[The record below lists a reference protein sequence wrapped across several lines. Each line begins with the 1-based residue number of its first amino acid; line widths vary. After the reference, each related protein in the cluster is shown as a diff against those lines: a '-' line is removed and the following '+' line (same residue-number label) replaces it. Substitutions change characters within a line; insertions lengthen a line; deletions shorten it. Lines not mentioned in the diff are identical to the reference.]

1 MPEQLL
7 SLLGTNLVDF
17 LVYGAIAL
25 VVLVGVCK
33 CIYPVFRNGSLLNR
47 AVAKLE
53 KTAGNNQRPSW
64 REPRFLGRALRN
76 EWQKFLLNAG
86 QLDVRGMPCDIEDYI
101 NEDSVIDKPGHS
113 QLAELIPSL
122 LTSLGILG
130 TFIGLMEGLT
140 SVNFSDAQ
148 GTMDSIPLLLTGMR
162 FAFATSVAGIT
173 CSLLFNMFYRM
184 SVGRACR
191 ALDSFDEAFYELA
204 MPRPLSP
211 EVQLICQKQDEEE
224 RLARIAE
231 AVGNRVSSSLEM
243 AVSRAMDPLTKS
255 LDTFIQG
262 ATQEQVEGVR
272 RIVGQFV
279 SQMNAQLSGQMTTL
293 GHTMEMVSQGQL
305 QTQKNLQNTLNAA
318 QAMAADAQVH
328 AGCQRPDGAG
338 PSELGGRTEKQPD
351 QTHGGSRHAGRT
363 EPESAAGVGAADP
376 FAGGYAHCRRP
387 PDQRT
392 GRSDDPERPE
402 PSGLTGGRKPCAEP
416 QDTRPA
422 WIVALHGSAIR
433 T

>member
-231 AVGNRVSSSLEM
+231 AVGNRVASSLEM

-318 QAMAADAQVH
+318 QAMAADAQSMQV
-328 AGCQRPDGAG
+328 ASAQMAQVLQNWAEELKNSQTRRTEEASMLEEQNQNLRQELELLTRSLADMRMAADRLT
-338 PSELGGRTEKQPD
+338 SELDD
-351 QTHGGSRHAGRT
+351 QMTQNDLSLPG
-363 EPESAAGVGAADP
+363 
-376 FAGGYAHCRRP
+376 
-387 PDQRT
+387 
-392 GRSDDPERPE
+392 
-402 PSGLTGGRKPCAEP
+402 
-416 QDTRPA
+416 
-422 WIVALHGSAIR
+422 
-433 T
+433 

>member
-86 QLDVRGMPCDIEDYI
+86 QLDVRGMPCDIKDYI

-231 AVGNRVSSSLEM
+231 AVGNRVASSLEM

-318 QAMAADAQVH
+318 QAMAADAQSMQV
-328 AGCQRPDGAG
+328 ASAQMAQALQSWAEELKNSQTKRTEEAAMLEEQNQNLRQELELLTRSLADMRIAADRLT
-338 PSELGGRTEKQPD
+338 SELDD
-351 QTHGGSRHAGRT
+351 QMTQNDLSLPG
-363 EPESAAGVGAADP
+363 
-376 FAGGYAHCRRP
+376 
-387 PDQRT
+387 
-392 GRSDDPERPE
+392 
-402 PSGLTGGRKPCAEP
+402 
-416 QDTRPA
+416 
-422 WIVALHGSAIR
+422 
-433 T
+433 

>member
-53 KTAGNNQRPSW
+53 KTAGNNQRPPW
-64 REPRFLGRALRN
+64 REPRFLGRALRG

-184 SVGRACR
+184 CVGRACR

-224 RLARIAE
+224 RLAHIAE
-231 AVGNRVSSSLEM
+231 AVGSRVSASLEM

-279 SQMNAQLSGQMTTL
+279 SQLNAQLSGQMTTL
-293 GHTMEMVSQGQL
+293 GHTMDMVSQGQL

-318 QAMAADAQVH
+318 QAMAADAQTMQTACAQMAQSLQSWVDDWKSSQ
-328 AGCQRPDGAG
+328 AR
-338 PSELGGRTEKQPD
+338 RTEE
-351 QTHGGSRHAGRT
+351 A
-363 EPESAAGVGAADP
+363 SALEEQNQHLRQELELLTRSLADMRIAAD
-376 FAGGYAHCRRP
+376 HLTSEMD
-387 PDQRT
+387 DQ
-392 GRSDDPERPE
+392 
-402 PSGLTGGRKPCAEP
+402 LTRNDLSLPG
-416 QDTRPA
+416 
-422 WIVALHGSAIR
+422 
-433 T
+433 

>member
-231 AVGNRVSSSLEM
+231 AVGNQVSSSLEM

-318 QAMAADAQVH
+318 QAMAADAQAMQV
-328 AGCQRPDGAG
+328 ASAQMAQALQSWAEELKNSQTKRTEEAAMLEEQNQNLRQELELLTRSLADMRIAADRLT
-338 PSELGGRTEKQPD
+338 SELDD
-351 QTHGGSRHAGRT
+351 QMTQNDLSLPG
-363 EPESAAGVGAADP
+363 
-376 FAGGYAHCRRP
+376 
-387 PDQRT
+387 
-392 GRSDDPERPE
+392 
-402 PSGLTGGRKPCAEP
+402 
-416 QDTRPA
+416 
-422 WIVALHGSAIR
+422 
-433 T
+433 

>member
-231 AVGNRVSSSLEM
+231 AVGNRVASSLEM

-318 QAMAADAQVH
+318 QAMAADAQSMQV
-328 AGCQRPDGAG
+328 ASAQMAQALQSWAEELKNSQTRRTEEAAMLEEQNQNLRQELELLTRSLADMRIAADRLT
-338 PSELGGRTEKQPD
+338 SELDD
-351 QTHGGSRHAGRT
+351 QMTQNDLSLPG
-363 EPESAAGVGAADP
+363 
-376 FAGGYAHCRRP
+376 
-387 PDQRT
+387 
-392 GRSDDPERPE
+392 
-402 PSGLTGGRKPCAEP
+402 
-416 QDTRPA
+416 
-422 WIVALHGSAIR
+422 
-433 T
+433 

>member
-184 SVGRACR
+184 CVGRACR

-211 EVQLICQKQDEEE
+211 EVQLICQKKDEEE

-231 AVGNRVSSSLEM
+231 AVGNRVASSLEM

-318 QAMAADAQVH
+318 QAMAADAQSMQV
-328 AGCQRPDGAG
+328 ASAQMAQALQSWAEELKNSQTKRTEEAAMLEEQNQNLRQELELLTRSLADMRIAADRLT
-338 PSELGGRTEKQPD
+338 SELDD
-351 QTHGGSRHAGRT
+351 QMTQNDLSLPG
-363 EPESAAGVGAADP
+363 
-376 FAGGYAHCRRP
+376 
-387 PDQRT
+387 
-392 GRSDDPERPE
+392 
-402 PSGLTGGRKPCAEP
+402 
-416 QDTRPA
+416 
-422 WIVALHGSAIR
+422 
-433 T
+433 

>member
-53 KTAGNNQRPSW
+53 KTAGNNQRPPW
-64 REPRFLGRALRN
+64 REPRFLGRALRG

-148 GTMDSIPLLLTGMR
+148 GTVDSIPLLLTGMR

-184 SVGRACR
+184 CVGRACR

-224 RLARIAE
+224 RLAHIAE
-231 AVGNRVSSSLEM
+231 AVGSRVSASLEM

-279 SQMNAQLSGQMTTL
+279 SQLNAQLSGQMTTL
-293 GHTMEMVSQGQL
+293 GHTMDMVSQGQL

-318 QAMAADAQVH
+318 QAMAADAQTMQTACAQMAQSLQSWVDDWKSSQARRTEEASALEEQNQH
-328 AGCQRPDGAG
+328 LRQELELLTRSLADMRIAADHLT
-338 PSELGGRTEKQPD
+338 SELDD
-351 QTHGGSRHAGRT
+351 Q
-363 EPESAAGVGAADP
+363 
-376 FAGGYAHCRRP
+376 
-387 PDQRT
+387 
-392 GRSDDPERPE
+392 
-402 PSGLTGGRKPCAEP
+402 LTRNDLSLPG
-416 QDTRPA
+416 
-422 WIVALHGSAIR
+422 
-433 T
+433 

>member
-53 KTAGNNQRPSW
+53 KTAGNNQRPPW
-64 REPRFLGRALRN
+64 REPRFLGRALRG

-184 SVGRACR
+184 CVGRACR

-224 RLARIAE
+224 RLAHIAE
-231 AVGNRVSSSLEM
+231 AVGSRVSASLEM

-279 SQMNAQLSGQMTTL
+279 SQLNAQLSGQMTTL
-293 GHTMEMVSQGQL
+293 GHTMDMVSQGQL

-318 QAMAADAQVH
+318 QTMAADAQ
-328 AGCQRPDGAG
+328 
-338 PSELGGRTEKQPD
+338 TM
-351 QTHGGSRHAGRT
+351 QTACAQKARS
-363 EPESAAGVGAADP
+363 
-376 FAGGYAHCRRP
+376 P
-387 PDQRT
+387 P
-392 GRSDDPERPE
+392 
-402 PSGLTGGRKPCAEP
+402 
-416 QDTRPA
+416 
-422 WIVALHGSAIR
+422 V
-433 T
+433 

>member
-53 KTAGNNQRPSW
+53 KTAGNNQRPPW

-231 AVGNRVSSSLEM
+231 AVGNRVASSLEM

-318 QAMAADAQVH
+318 QAMAADAQSMQV
-328 AGCQRPDGAG
+328 ASAQMAQALQSWAEELKNSQTKRTEEAAMLEEQNQNLRQELELLTRSLADMRIAADRLT
-338 PSELGGRTEKQPD
+338 SELDD
-351 QTHGGSRHAGRT
+351 QMTQNDLSLPG
-363 EPESAAGVGAADP
+363 
-376 FAGGYAHCRRP
+376 
-387 PDQRT
+387 
-392 GRSDDPERPE
+392 
-402 PSGLTGGRKPCAEP
+402 
-416 QDTRPA
+416 
-422 WIVALHGSAIR
+422 
-433 T
+433 

>member
-113 QLAELIPSL
+113 QLAELIPGL

-231 AVGNRVSSSLEM
+231 AVGNRVASSLEM

-318 QAMAADAQVH
+318 QAMAADAQAMQV
-328 AGCQRPDGAG
+328 ASAQMAQALQSWAEELKNSQTKRTEEAAMLEEQNQNLRQELELLTRSLADMRIAADRLT
-338 PSELGGRTEKQPD
+338 SELDD
-351 QTHGGSRHAGRT
+351 QMTQNDLSLPG
-363 EPESAAGVGAADP
+363 
-376 FAGGYAHCRRP
+376 
-387 PDQRT
+387 
-392 GRSDDPERPE
+392 
-402 PSGLTGGRKPCAEP
+402 
-416 QDTRPA
+416 
-422 WIVALHGSAIR
+422 
-433 T
+433 

>member
-231 AVGNRVSSSLEM
+231 AVGNRVASSLEM

-318 QAMAADAQVH
+318 QAMAADAQAMQV
-328 AGCQRPDGAG
+328 ASAQMAQALQSWAEELKNSQTRRTEEAAMLEEQNQNLRQELELLTRSLADMRIAADRLT
-338 PSELGGRTEKQPD
+338 SELDD
-351 QTHGGSRHAGRT
+351 QMTQNDLSLPG
-363 EPESAAGVGAADP
+363 
-376 FAGGYAHCRRP
+376 
-387 PDQRT
+387 
-392 GRSDDPERPE
+392 
-402 PSGLTGGRKPCAEP
+402 
-416 QDTRPA
+416 
-422 WIVALHGSAIR
+422 
-433 T
+433 

>member
-318 QAMAADAQVH
+318 QAMAADAQAMQV
-328 AGCQRPDGAG
+328 ASAQMAQALQSWAEELKNSQTKRTEEAAMLEEQNQNLRQELELLTRSLADMRIAADRLT
-338 PSELGGRTEKQPD
+338 SELDD
-351 QTHGGSRHAGRT
+351 QMTQNDLSLPG
-363 EPESAAGVGAADP
+363 
-376 FAGGYAHCRRP
+376 
-387 PDQRT
+387 
-392 GRSDDPERPE
+392 
-402 PSGLTGGRKPCAEP
+402 
-416 QDTRPA
+416 
-422 WIVALHGSAIR
+422 
-433 T
+433 

>member
-318 QAMAADAQVH
+318 QAMAADAQSMQV
-328 AGCQRPDGAG
+328 ASAQMAQALQSWAEDLKNSQTKRTEEAAMLEEQNQNLRQELELLTRSLADMRIAADRLT
-338 PSELGGRTEKQPD
+338 SELDD
-351 QTHGGSRHAGRT
+351 QMTQNDLSLPG
-363 EPESAAGVGAADP
+363 
-376 FAGGYAHCRRP
+376 
-387 PDQRT
+387 
-392 GRSDDPERPE
+392 
-402 PSGLTGGRKPCAEP
+402 
-416 QDTRPA
+416 
-422 WIVALHGSAIR
+422 
-433 T
+433 

>member
-231 AVGNRVSSSLEM
+231 AVGNRVASSLEM

-272 RIVGQFV
+272 RIVVQFV

-318 QAMAADAQVH
+318 QAMAADAQSMQV
-328 AGCQRPDGAG
+328 ASAQMAQALQSWAEELKNSQTKRTEEAAMLEEQNQNLRQELELLTRSLADMRIAADRLT
-338 PSELGGRTEKQPD
+338 SELDD
-351 QTHGGSRHAGRT
+351 QMTQNDLSLPG
-363 EPESAAGVGAADP
+363 
-376 FAGGYAHCRRP
+376 
-387 PDQRT
+387 
-392 GRSDDPERPE
+392 
-402 PSGLTGGRKPCAEP
+402 
-416 QDTRPA
+416 
-422 WIVALHGSAIR
+422 
-433 T
+433 

>member
-47 AVAKLE
+47 GVAKLE

-318 QAMAADAQVH
+318 QAMAADAQAMQV
-328 AGCQRPDGAG
+328 ASAQMAQALQSWAEELKNSQTKRTEEAAMLEEQNQNLRQELELLTRSLADMRIAADRLT
-338 PSELGGRTEKQPD
+338 SELDD
-351 QTHGGSRHAGRT
+351 QMTQNDLSLPG
-363 EPESAAGVGAADP
+363 
-376 FAGGYAHCRRP
+376 
-387 PDQRT
+387 
-392 GRSDDPERPE
+392 
-402 PSGLTGGRKPCAEP
+402 
-416 QDTRPA
+416 
-422 WIVALHGSAIR
+422 
-433 T
+433 

>member
-262 ATQEQVEGVR
+262 TTQEQVEGVR

-318 QAMAADAQVH
+318 QAMAADAQAMQV
-328 AGCQRPDGAG
+328 ASAQMAQALQSWAEELKNSQTRRTEEAAMLEEQNKDLRQELELLTRSLADMRIAADRLT
-338 PSELGGRTEKQPD
+338 SELDD
-351 QTHGGSRHAGRT
+351 QMTQNDLSLPG
-363 EPESAAGVGAADP
+363 
-376 FAGGYAHCRRP
+376 
-387 PDQRT
+387 
-392 GRSDDPERPE
+392 
-402 PSGLTGGRKPCAEP
+402 
-416 QDTRPA
+416 
-422 WIVALHGSAIR
+422 
-433 T
+433 

>member
-184 SVGRACR
+184 SVGRACQ

-318 QAMAADAQVH
+318 QAMAADAQSMQV
-328 AGCQRPDGAG
+328 ASAQMAQALQSWAEELKNSQTKRTEEASMLEEQNQNLRQELELLTRSLADMRIAADRLT
-338 PSELGGRTEKQPD
+338 SELDD
-351 QTHGGSRHAGRT
+351 QMTQNDLSLPG
-363 EPESAAGVGAADP
+363 
-376 FAGGYAHCRRP
+376 
-387 PDQRT
+387 
-392 GRSDDPERPE
+392 
-402 PSGLTGGRKPCAEP
+402 
-416 QDTRPA
+416 
-422 WIVALHGSAIR
+422 
-433 T
+433 

>member
-53 KTAGNNQRPSW
+53 KTAGNNQRPPW
-64 REPRFLGRALRN
+64 REPRFLGRALRG

-184 SVGRACR
+184 CVGRACR

-224 RLARIAE
+224 RLAHIAE
-231 AVGNRVSSSLEM
+231 AVGSRVSASLEM

-279 SQMNAQLSGQMTTL
+279 SQLNAQLSGQMTTL
-293 GHTMEMVSQGQL
+293 GHTMDMVSQGQL

-318 QAMAADAQVH
+318 QAMAADAQTMQTACAQMAQSLQSWVDDWKSSQARRTEEASALEEQNQH
-328 AGCQRPDGAG
+328 LRQELELLTHSLADMRIAADHLT
-338 PSELGGRTEKQPD
+338 SELDD
-351 QTHGGSRHAGRT
+351 Q
-363 EPESAAGVGAADP
+363 
-376 FAGGYAHCRRP
+376 
-387 PDQRT
+387 
-392 GRSDDPERPE
+392 
-402 PSGLTGGRKPCAEP
+402 LTRNDLSLPG
-416 QDTRPA
+416 
-422 WIVALHGSAIR
+422 
-433 T
+433 

>member
-53 KTAGNNQRPSW
+53 KTAGNNQRPPW
-64 REPRFLGRALRN
+64 REPRFLGRALRG

-184 SVGRACR
+184 CVGRACR

-224 RLARIAE
+224 RLAHIAE
-231 AVGNRVSSSLEM
+231 ARGQPGFRLAGNGREPRHGSPDQVAGYLHSGCHAGAGGGCAAHRGSVRQPAERAAFRPDDHAGPYHGHGQSGTAANAEKPAKYPERRTGHGGGRPDMQTACAQMAQSLQSWVDDWKSSQARRTEEASALEEQNQHLRQELELLTRSLADM
-243 AVSRAMDPLTKS
+243 
-255 LDTFIQG
+255 
-262 ATQEQVEGVR
+262 
-272 RIVGQFV
+272 RI
-279 SQMNAQLSGQMTTL
+279 
-293 GHTMEMVSQGQL
+293 
-305 QTQKNLQNTLNAA
+305 
-318 QAMAADAQVH
+318 AADH
-328 AGCQRPDGAG
+328 LT
-338 PSELGGRTEKQPD
+338 SELDD
-351 QTHGGSRHAGRT
+351 Q
-363 EPESAAGVGAADP
+363 
-376 FAGGYAHCRRP
+376 
-387 PDQRT
+387 
-392 GRSDDPERPE
+392 
-402 PSGLTGGRKPCAEP
+402 LTRNDLSLPG
-416 QDTRPA
+416 
-422 WIVALHGSAIR
+422 
-433 T
+433 

>member
-231 AVGNRVSSSLEM
+231 AVGNRVASSLEM

-318 QAMAADAQVH
+318 QAMAADAQAMQV
-328 AGCQRPDGAG
+328 ASAQMAQALQSWAEELKNSQTKRTEEAAMLEEQNQNLRQELELLTSSLADMRIAADRLT
-338 PSELGGRTEKQPD
+338 SELDD
-351 QTHGGSRHAGRT
+351 QMTQNDLSLPG
-363 EPESAAGVGAADP
+363 
-376 FAGGYAHCRRP
+376 
-387 PDQRT
+387 
-392 GRSDDPERPE
+392 
-402 PSGLTGGRKPCAEP
+402 
-416 QDTRPA
+416 
-422 WIVALHGSAIR
+422 
-433 T
+433 

>member
-231 AVGNRVSSSLEM
+231 AVGNRVASSLEM

-318 QAMAADAQVH
+318 QAMAADAQSMQV
-328 AGCQRPDGAG
+328 ASAQMAQVLQNWAEDLKNSQTRRTEEAAMLEEQNQNLRQELELLTRSLADMRIAADRLT
-338 PSELGGRTEKQPD
+338 SELDD
-351 QTHGGSRHAGRT
+351 QMTQNDLSLPG
-363 EPESAAGVGAADP
+363 
-376 FAGGYAHCRRP
+376 
-387 PDQRT
+387 
-392 GRSDDPERPE
+392 
-402 PSGLTGGRKPCAEP
+402 
-416 QDTRPA
+416 
-422 WIVALHGSAIR
+422 
-433 T
+433 

>member
-33 CIYPVFRNGSLLNR
+33 CIYPVFCNGSLLNR

-162 FAFATSVAGIT
+162 FAFATSVAGIA

-231 AVGNRVSSSLEM
+231 AVGNRVASSLEM

-318 QAMAADAQVH
+318 QAMAADAQAMQV
-328 AGCQRPDGAG
+328 ASAQMAQALQSWAEELKNSQTKRTEEAAMLEEQNQNLRQELELLTRSLADMRIAADRLT
-338 PSELGGRTEKQPD
+338 SELDD
-351 QTHGGSRHAGRT
+351 QMTQNDLSLPG
-363 EPESAAGVGAADP
+363 
-376 FAGGYAHCRRP
+376 
-387 PDQRT
+387 
-392 GRSDDPERPE
+392 
-402 PSGLTGGRKPCAEP
+402 
-416 QDTRPA
+416 
-422 WIVALHGSAIR
+422 
-433 T
+433 

>member
-162 FAFATSVAGIT
+162 FAFATSVAGIA

-318 QAMAADAQVH
+318 QAMAADAQSMQV
-328 AGCQRPDGAG
+328 ASAQMAQALQSWAEELKNSQTKRTEEAAMLEEQNQNLRQELELLTRSLTDMRIAADRLT
-338 PSELGGRTEKQPD
+338 SELDD
-351 QTHGGSRHAGRT
+351 QMTQNDLSLPG
-363 EPESAAGVGAADP
+363 
-376 FAGGYAHCRRP
+376 
-387 PDQRT
+387 
-392 GRSDDPERPE
+392 
-402 PSGLTGGRKPCAEP
+402 
-416 QDTRPA
+416 
-422 WIVALHGSAIR
+422 
-433 T
+433 

>member
-53 KTAGNNQRPSW
+53 KTAGNNQRPPW

-318 QAMAADAQVH
+318 QAMAADAQSMQV
-328 AGCQRPDGAG
+328 ASAQMAQVLQNWAEELKNSQTKRTEEAAMLEEQNQKLRQELELLTRSLADMRIAADRLT
-338 PSELGGRTEKQPD
+338 SELDD
-351 QTHGGSRHAGRT
+351 QMTQNDLSLPG
-363 EPESAAGVGAADP
+363 
-376 FAGGYAHCRRP
+376 
-387 PDQRT
+387 
-392 GRSDDPERPE
+392 
-402 PSGLTGGRKPCAEP
+402 
-416 QDTRPA
+416 
-422 WIVALHGSAIR
+422 
-433 T
+433 

>member
-64 REPRFLGRALRN
+64 REPRFLGRVLRN

-318 QAMAADAQVH
+318 QAMAADAQSMQV
-328 AGCQRPDGAG
+328 ASAQMAQALQSWAEELKNSQTRRTEEASMLEEQNQNLRQELELLTRSLADMRIAADRLT
-338 PSELGGRTEKQPD
+338 SELDD
-351 QTHGGSRHAGRT
+351 QMTQNDLSLPG
-363 EPESAAGVGAADP
+363 
-376 FAGGYAHCRRP
+376 
-387 PDQRT
+387 
-392 GRSDDPERPE
+392 
-402 PSGLTGGRKPCAEP
+402 
-416 QDTRPA
+416 
-422 WIVALHGSAIR
+422 
-433 T
+433 

>member
-318 QAMAADAQVH
+318 QAMAADAQSMQV
-328 AGCQRPDGAG
+328 ASAQMAQVLQNWAEELKNSQTKRTEEAAMLEEQNQNLRQELELLTRSLADMRIAADRLT
-338 PSELGGRTEKQPD
+338 SELDD
-351 QTHGGSRHAGRT
+351 QMTQNDLSLPG
-363 EPESAAGVGAADP
+363 
-376 FAGGYAHCRRP
+376 
-387 PDQRT
+387 
-392 GRSDDPERPE
+392 
-402 PSGLTGGRKPCAEP
+402 
-416 QDTRPA
+416 
-422 WIVALHGSAIR
+422 
-433 T
+433 

>member
-184 SVGRACR
+184 CVGRACR

-231 AVGNRVSSSLEM
+231 AVGNRVASSLEM

-318 QAMAADAQVH
+318 QAMAADAQSMQV
-328 AGCQRPDGAG
+328 ASAQMAQALQSWAEELKNSQTKRTEEAAMLEEQNQNLRQELELLTRSLADMRIAADRLT
-338 PSELGGRTEKQPD
+338 SELDD
-351 QTHGGSRHAGRT
+351 QMTQNDLSLPG
-363 EPESAAGVGAADP
+363 
-376 FAGGYAHCRRP
+376 
-387 PDQRT
+387 
-392 GRSDDPERPE
+392 
-402 PSGLTGGRKPCAEP
+402 
-416 QDTRPA
+416 
-422 WIVALHGSAIR
+422 
-433 T
+433 

>member
-47 AVAKLE
+47 GVAKLE

-318 QAMAADAQVH
+318 QAMAADAQSMQV
-328 AGCQRPDGAG
+328 ASAQMAQVLQNWAEELKNSQTKRTEEAAMLEEQNQNLRQELELLTRSLADMRIAADRLT
-338 PSELGGRTEKQPD
+338 SELDD
-351 QTHGGSRHAGRT
+351 QMTQNDLSLPG
-363 EPESAAGVGAADP
+363 
-376 FAGGYAHCRRP
+376 
-387 PDQRT
+387 
-392 GRSDDPERPE
+392 
-402 PSGLTGGRKPCAEP
+402 
-416 QDTRPA
+416 
-422 WIVALHGSAIR
+422 
-433 T
+433 

>member
-231 AVGNRVSSSLEM
+231 AVGNRVASSLEM

-318 QAMAADAQVH
+318 QAMAADAQAMQV
-328 AGCQRPDGAG
+328 ASAQMAQVLQNWAEELKNSQTRRTEEAAMLEEQNQNLRQELELLTRSLADMRIAADRLT
-338 PSELGGRTEKQPD
+338 SELDD
-351 QTHGGSRHAGRT
+351 QMTQNDLSLPG
-363 EPESAAGVGAADP
+363 
-376 FAGGYAHCRRP
+376 
-387 PDQRT
+387 
-392 GRSDDPERPE
+392 
-402 PSGLTGGRKPCAEP
+402 
-416 QDTRPA
+416 
-422 WIVALHGSAIR
+422 
-433 T
+433 

>member
-231 AVGNRVSSSLEM
+231 AVGNRVASSLEK

-318 QAMAADAQVH
+318 QAMAADAQSMQV
-328 AGCQRPDGAG
+328 ASAQMAQVLQNWAEELKNSQTRRTEEAAMLEEQNQNLRQELELLTRSLADMRIAADRLT
-338 PSELGGRTEKQPD
+338 SELDD
-351 QTHGGSRHAGRT
+351 QMTQNDLSLPG
-363 EPESAAGVGAADP
+363 
-376 FAGGYAHCRRP
+376 
-387 PDQRT
+387 
-392 GRSDDPERPE
+392 
-402 PSGLTGGRKPCAEP
+402 
-416 QDTRPA
+416 
-422 WIVALHGSAIR
+422 
-433 T
+433 

>member
-184 SVGRACR
+184 CVGRACR
-191 ALDSFDEAFYELA
+191 ALNSFDEAFYELA

-231 AVGNRVSSSLEM
+231 AVGNRVASSLEM

-318 QAMAADAQVH
+318 QAMAADSQSMQVASAQM
-328 AGCQRPDGAG
+328 AQALQ
-338 PSELGGRTEKQPD
+338 SWAEELKNSQTKRTE
-351 QTHGGSRHAGRT
+351 
-363 EPESAAGVGAADP
+363 EAAMLEEQNQNLRQELELLTRSLADMRIAAD
-376 FAGGYAHCRRP
+376 RLTNELD
-387 PDQRT
+387 DQMT
-392 GRSDDPERPE
+392 QNDLSLPG
-402 PSGLTGGRKPCAEP
+402 
-416 QDTRPA
+416 
-422 WIVALHGSAIR
+422 
-433 T
+433 

>member
-231 AVGNRVSSSLEM
+231 AVGNRVASSLEM

-318 QAMAADAQVH
+318 QAMAADAQAMQV
-328 AGCQRPDGAG
+328 ASAQMAQALQSWAEELKNSQTKRTEEAAMLEEQNQNLRQEVELLTRSLADMRIAADRLT
-338 PSELGGRTEKQPD
+338 SELDD
-351 QTHGGSRHAGRT
+351 QMTQNDLSLPG
-363 EPESAAGVGAADP
+363 
-376 FAGGYAHCRRP
+376 
-387 PDQRT
+387 
-392 GRSDDPERPE
+392 
-402 PSGLTGGRKPCAEP
+402 
-416 QDTRPA
+416 
-422 WIVALHGSAIR
+422 
-433 T
+433 

>member
-191 ALDSFDEAFYELA
+191 ALDSFDEAIYELA

-293 GHTMEMVSQGQL
+293 GHPMEMVSQGQL

-318 QAMAADAQVH
+318 QAMAADAQSMQV
-328 AGCQRPDGAG
+328 ASAQMAQALQSWAEELKNSQTKRTEEAAMLEEQNQNLRQELELLTRSLADMRIAADRLT
-338 PSELGGRTEKQPD
+338 SELDD
-351 QTHGGSRHAGRT
+351 QMTQNDLSLPG
-363 EPESAAGVGAADP
+363 
-376 FAGGYAHCRRP
+376 
-387 PDQRT
+387 
-392 GRSDDPERPE
+392 
-402 PSGLTGGRKPCAEP
+402 
-416 QDTRPA
+416 
-422 WIVALHGSAIR
+422 
-433 T
+433 

>member
-17 LVYGAIAL
+17 LVIGVMAL

-231 AVGNRVSSSLEM
+231 AVGNRVASSLEM

-318 QAMAADAQVH
+318 QAMAADAQSMQV
-328 AGCQRPDGAG
+328 ASAQMAQVLQNWAEELKNSQTKRTEEAAMLEEQNQNLRQELELLTRSLADMRIAADRLT
-338 PSELGGRTEKQPD
+338 SELDD
-351 QTHGGSRHAGRT
+351 QMTQNDLSLPG
-363 EPESAAGVGAADP
+363 
-376 FAGGYAHCRRP
+376 
-387 PDQRT
+387 
-392 GRSDDPERPE
+392 
-402 PSGLTGGRKPCAEP
+402 
-416 QDTRPA
+416 
-422 WIVALHGSAIR
+422 
-433 T
+433 

>member
-53 KTAGNNQRPSW
+53 KTAGNNQRPPW
-64 REPRFLGRALRN
+64 REPRFLGRALRG

-184 SVGRACR
+184 CVGRACR

-224 RLARIAE
+224 RLAHIAE

-272 RIVGQFV
+272 RIVSQFV
-279 SQMNAQLSGQMTTL
+279 SQLNAQLSGQMTTL
-293 GHTMEMVSQGQL
+293 GHTMDMVSQGQL

-318 QAMAADAQVH
+318 QAMAADAQTMQTACAQMAQSLQSWVDDWKSSQARRTEEASALEEQNQH
-328 AGCQRPDGAG
+328 LRQELELLTRSLADMRIAADHLT
-338 PSELGGRTEKQPD
+338 SELDD
-351 QTHGGSRHAGRT
+351 Q
-363 EPESAAGVGAADP
+363 
-376 FAGGYAHCRRP
+376 
-387 PDQRT
+387 
-392 GRSDDPERPE
+392 
-402 PSGLTGGRKPCAEP
+402 LTRNDLSLPG
-416 QDTRPA
+416 
-422 WIVALHGSAIR
+422 
-433 T
+433 